1 MKGKN
6 RGFFHGLFG
15 RIFGSTKSTQVTG
28 RRIHRTPTRRQKQT
42 VWAPSDRAH
51 VPTHIHEGGQPLP
64 QHPIPPQIAGEIT
77 DEQHWRYQRGQVIG
91 GLYQIEERL
100 GYGGMGEVWK
110 VRHLQW
116 GISLVMKEI
125 RHEHSDDPMY
135 RQAFIREAQNWIN
148 LPMHPNIVT
157 AYYVREMDGQLRIF
171 CEYVE
176 GENLAERLRR
186 EGKLSE
192 EEALGIAIQV
202 SYALSHAHRHGL
214 AHRDIKPSNILI
226 RRDGLVKVTDF
237 GLAKGLEGRMDEIV
251 VGSKA
256 IEGGK
261 FTTAGGTRQ
270 YMSPE
275 QSMKEQLMKEQSMKM
290 QSTKIEIE
298 VSYPSDIWSFGI
310 VLYEM
315 VTGAIPEYGSTA
327 IAFIRDHYRMLP
339 RSERPSRS
347 YMSIVWECLRSE
359 PERRAWLIRRP
370 ERPKASLFRRD
381 EPPNE
386 PLSKRLLWAY
396 RKVTRREYAHAE
408 PKAIEMRADDLN
420 NRALSLLDLGQTER
434 AFEMWEEA
442 LRLNSSHFPSAFN
455 RALCRYRE
463 GVSPAWLPWV
473 EIESSL
479 RDGVGWGYERA
490 AGLILTCKSE
500 AAKLALKIGERML
513 KEGGSSAAIL
523 NLIGSAHLI
532 MGQYE
537 EAEGR
542 FREALAIDGNYW
554 RAAWNL
560 AAVLAHT
567 GRERE
572 GIDLVMRHKV
582 PEELCGGVGGFGEA
596 LRRVGEARF
605 GHFVREGASFG
616 SSAGEVVSN
625 DGQFIAT
632 TGKSAAVKRRED
644 GRILLLLTQH
654 TGSVF
659 SVSFSPDGRYLASGS
674 WDKTVRLWDVQSGK
688 CLMVF
693 EGHNFW
699 VNSVSFSPD
708 GRHLASGSVDRTVRL
723 WDVQSGKCLM
733 VFGGHKDSVN
743 SVSFSPDGRYLT
755 SGGGYD
761 DGTVR
766 LWDVQSGECLKVFE
780 GHKGSVLSVSFSP
793 DGRYLASGGGDKT
806 VRLWDV
812 QSGKCLMVLEGHKGS
827 VFSVSFSPDG
837 KHLASGNRDKTV
849 RLWDVQSGK
858 CMKVFEGHKD
868 SVESVSFSP
877 DGRYLASGGGYDD
890 KTVRLWD
897 VQSGKCMK
905 VFEGHKDSVSSVSF
919 SPDGRHLASGSGDRT
934 VRLWGV
940 QSRKCLKV
948 FKGHRGRVLSVSFS
962 PDGRYLASGGGYDDK
977 TVRLWDVQSRKCLKV
992 FEGHKEPVVH
1002 IQFSDDGQLVF
1013 SSDESEGHLW
1023 DVSGLYARPPEIEVD
1038 YILCRP
1044 SAS

>member
-237 GLAKGLEGRMDEIV
+237 GLAKGLEGRMDESV

-500 AAKLALKIGERML
+500 AAKLALEIGERML

-644 GRILLLLTQH
+644 GRILLVLTQH
-654 TGSVF
+654 TSSVN
-659 SVSFSPDGRYLASGS
+659 SVSFSPDGRYLASGGGKD
-674 WDKTVRLWDVQSGK
+674 DKTVRLWDVQSGI

-812 QSGKCLMVLEGHKGS
+812 QSGKC
-827 VFSVSFSPDG
+827 
-837 KHLASGNRDKTV
+837 
-849 RLWDVQSGK
+849 
-858 CMKVFEGHKD
+858 
-868 SVESVSFSP
+868 
-877 DGRYLASGGGYDD
+877 
-890 KTVRLWD
+890 
-897 VQSGKCMK
+897 MK

-962 PDGRYLASGGGYDDK
+962 PDGRYLASGGGDK

-1002 IQFSDDGQLVF
+1002 IRFSDDGQLVF